1 MSSWWNRT
9 APLPSSGCSS
19 PAMMRS
25 SVVLPEPLGPSS
37 ATSSPVPIVRLTF
50 FSAWKLPKV
59 LLTLLTSMLMGG
71 GEASEGKEGYH
82 IPFLPGDKEFAAPV
96 HLRGDGN
103 TQAVWKTWANQ
114 VSCLTG

>member
-9 APLPSSGCSS
+9 APLPASGVSR

-37 ATSSPVPIVRLTF
+37 ATSSPVPIVTLTF

-59 LLTLLTSMLMGG
+59 LLMLLTSMLI
-71 GEASEGKEGYH
+71 A
-82 IPFLPGDKEFAAPV
+82 
-96 HLRGDGN
+96 RGR
-103 TQAVWKTWANQ
+103 
-114 VSCLTG
+114 SRS